1 MTRRSAATPRPGFTL
16 IELLVVIAIIAI
28 LASILLPVFAQ
39 AREKARQ
46 TACMSNMRQIG
57 TGVNMYVQD
66 YDESYPS
73 YDGQTLD
80 WGPGPW
86 GESGATVANYRS
98 VSRWV
103 PQLMSYVK
111 NTRVF
116 SCPSD
121 AHGSRNQNN
130 GKAWTTPFPV
140 SYGPNRF
147 FVTPGGQYGGPLSTV
162 TLASVDQPTE
172 KYLMGDCSAA
182 WGFNLYAIANLRYAN
197 YDLSLRQGDWNE
209 TQFVERGRVAL
220 DDTQAASLAR
230 HAQGS
235 SVMFAD
241 GHVKWLRHNQIPN
254 NRSGRELERL
264 IAVVV
269 PWQAVYR

>member
-1 MTRRSAATPRPGFTL
+1 MTRRCRSTTGFTL

-28 LASILLPVFAQ
+28 LAAILFPVFSQ
-39 AREKARQ
+39 ARERARQ

-57 TGVNMYVQD
+57 VSVNMYVQD
-66 YDESYPS
+66 YDESYPAS
-73 YDGQTLD
+73 NEQSLD

-86 GESGATVANYRS
+86 GENGALVTNYRS
-98 VSRWV
+98 ISRWV
-103 PQLMSYVK
+103 PQLMSYVR

-121 AHGSRNQNN
+121 PHGRRNQNN

-147 FVTPGGQYGGPLSTV
+147 FMTPGGQYGGPLTSV

-172 KYLMGDCSAA
+172 KYLMGDSAAA
-182 WGFNLYAIANLRYAN
+182 WGFDLSAIANLRYAN
-197 YDLSLRQGDWNE
+197 YDPTLGQNDW
-209 TQFVERGRVAL
+209 TAAQFIERGRAAL
-220 DDTQAASLAR
+220 DDSQAGSLAR

-235 SVMFAD
+235 NVMFAD
-241 GHVKWLRHNQIPN
+241 GHVRWLRHNQIPN
-254 NRSGRELERL
+254 HRTGRELERL
-264 IAVVV
+264 IEVIV
-269 PWQAVYR
+269 PWQAAYPH